1 MFWINSQTKS
11 LISYKVSTKDVTEI
25 VDDMTGVDNIAV
37 DWVHDNIYWTDSTRL
52 TISASSIDGAVGVV
66 DVVNQS
72 LYNPQSIVVFP
83 SKHFLFWTDV
93 GDEPKIER
101 SRLDGEER
109 LAIVQEAIIWPTGI
123 SIDGVQQR
131 LYWLDVRLHS
141 VTSSDL
147 DGSRL
152 AN

>member
-1 MFWINSQTKS
+1 M
-11 LISYKVSTKDVTEI
+11 SYKVNTKEMTEV
-25 VDDMTGVDNIAV
+25 VDDMTGVDDIAV
-37 DWVHDNIYWTDSTRL
+37 DWVHDNIYWTDSTKL
-52 TISASSIDGAVGVV
+52 TISASSTDGAAGVV

-83 SKHFLFWTDV
+83 SKYFLFWTDV

-109 LAIVQEAIIWPTGI
+109 MAIVHEAIIWPTGI
-123 SIDGVQQR
+123 SIDSVKER

-141 VTSSDL
+141 LTSCNI
-147 DGSRL
+147 DGSR
-152 AN
+152 